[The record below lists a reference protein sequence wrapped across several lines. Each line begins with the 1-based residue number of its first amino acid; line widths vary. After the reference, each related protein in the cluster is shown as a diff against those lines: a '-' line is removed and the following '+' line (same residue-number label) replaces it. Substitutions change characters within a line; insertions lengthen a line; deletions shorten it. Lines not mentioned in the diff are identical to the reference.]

1 MFYLCDKERMESVKR
16 LINLIIYSKHTDKVQ
31 KDELKKDLKKISS
44 IRCQNNIE
52 PLYSIAIKKKKEED
66 ARKTQEKM
74 ERRLALGIAKNRES
88 ENMMLRDNH
97 KSNNFLYNSYSQ
109 QDDEMLVKNSKYLQG
124 VNKTEDNYSK
134 YEAIDYEYNA
144 AEKILTLYQIFEDL
158 NLLNRDNIGRI
169 FKIESEGNYGKSRVP
184 SGPQTYLYIYINRD
198 LKLQNLN
205 KLHLNINASD
215 EGEKIITWKP
225 KIYKSEDRF
234 NIENIN
240 TVDFKTAIYEE
251 IEEEEIEEEEIE
263 EEIEEEEIEEEI
275 EEEEIDD
282 DSPNLRETSIN
293 GSSKGGY
300 AKSSKFKTKEVLGKL
315 RRIYKIPNSK
325 KEHIKHKGNLITVS
339 EYKALMKLKKKYK

>member
-16 LINLIIYSKHTDKVQ
+16 LINLIIYSEHTNKDK

-44 IRCQNNIE
+44 IRCQNHIE
-52 PLYSIAIKKKKEED
+52 PLYSIAIEK
-66 ARKTQEKM
+66 KM
-74 ERRLALGIAKNRES
+74 ERSQASGIAKKGEP
-88 ENMMLRDNH
+88 ENMMLRANQLYYN
-97 KSNNFLYNSYSQ
+97 SLYNSNSQ
-109 QDDEMLVKNSKYLQG
+109 QDDEMLVKNSRYLQG
-124 VNKTEDNYSK
+124 LNKTEDNYSK

-144 AEKILTLYQIFEDL
+144 TEKILTLYQIFQEF
-158 NLLNRDNIGRI
+158 NLLNKDNIGHI

-184 SGPQTYLYIYINRD
+184 SGPQTYFYIYINRD
-198 LKLQNLN
+198 LTLHNLN
-205 KLHLNINASD
+205 KLHLNINESD
-215 EGEKIITWKP
+215 EGKKIITWKP

-251 IEEEEIEEEEIE
+251 IKEEEIEGEIE
-263 EEIEEEEIEEEI
+263 EEIEGEIEEEI
-275 EEEEIDD
+275 EGEIEGGGQYVVG
-282 DSPNLRETSIN
+282 NI
-293 GSSKGGY
+293 GGY

>member
-44 IRCQNNIE
+44 IRCQNHIE

-251 IEEEEIEEEEIE
+251 IEEEEI
-263 EEIEEEEIEEEI
+263 
-275 EEEEIDD
+275 DD

>member
-1 MFYLCDKERMESVKR
+1 
-16 LINLIIYSKHTDKVQ
+16 
-31 KDELKKDLKKISS
+31 
-44 IRCQNNIE
+44 
-52 PLYSIAIKKKKEED
+52 
-66 ARKTQEKM
+66 
-74 ERRLALGIAKNRES
+74 
-88 ENMMLRDNH
+88 
-97 KSNNFLYNSYSQ
+97 
-109 QDDEMLVKNSKYLQG
+109 MLVKNSKYLQG

-251 IEEEEIEEEEIE
+251 IEEEEIEEE
-263 EEIEEEEIEEEI
+263 I

>member
-1 MFYLCDKERMESVKR
+1 MFTLCDKERMESVKR
-16 LINLIIYSKHTDKVQ
+16 LINLIIYSEHTNKDK

-44 IRCQNNIE
+44 IRCQNHIE
-52 PLYSIAIKKKKEED
+52 PLYSIAIEKKNGKESSFRYSEKKGTGKYD
-66 ARKTQEKM
+66 AAQ
-74 ERRLALGIAKNRES
+74 LYYNS
-88 ENMMLRDNH
+88 
-97 KSNNFLYNSYSQ
+97 LYNSYSQ

-124 VNKTEDNYSK
+124 LNKTEDNYSK

-144 AEKILTLYQIFEDL
+144 TEKILTLYQIFEEL
-158 NLLNRDNIGRI
+158 NLLNKDNIGHI

-184 SGPQTYLYIYINRD
+184 SGPQTYFYIYINRD
-198 LKLQNLN
+198 LTLHNLN
-205 KLHLNINASD
+205 KLHLNINESD
-215 EGEKIITWKP
+215 EGKKIITWKP
-225 KIYKSEDRF
+225 KIYKSDDRF

-251 IEEEEIEEEEIE
+251 IKEEEEEGEIE
-263 EEIEEEEIEEEI
+263 EEIEGEIEEEI
-275 EEEEIDD
+275 EGEIEGGGQYVVG
-282 DSPNLRETSIN
+282 NI
-293 GSSKGGY
+293 GGY